1 MWSRQDLKER
11 SKGRLKTNYWK
22 MVLAALLLVFIVGS
36 GSNSFSNSGWNFEEN
51 IPGIV
56 DSEHHTDFYYY
67 DSDIES
73 AIDSFFSSAAGV
85 AYAVSIFFIVLIVI
99 FIIVCLIV
107 IPVRILLLNPLEVG
121 CKRFFGKN
129 MNEDA
134 QLKEICYSFDN
145 GYKNIVKTM
154 FFRDLYTFLWS
165 LLFVIP
171 GIVKSYE
178 YRMVPY
184 LLGEYPGMD
193 KDTAF
198 AVSRQMMNGN
208 KWNAFVLDLSFLGW
222 QILNA
227 CTLGILGIF
236 YVNPYMYQTDAALYL
251 ALRLPVNPQGSGMQN
266 NGMQDN
272 GMQNNGMQDSGNWN

>member
-1 MWSRQDLKER
+1 
-11 SKGRLKTNYWK
+11 
-22 MVLAALLLVFIVGS
+22 
-36 GSNSFSNSGWNFEEN
+36 
-51 IPGIV
+51 
-56 DSEHHTDFYYY
+56 
-67 DSDIES
+67 
-73 AIDSFFSSAAGV
+73 
-85 AYAVSIFFIVLIVI
+85 
-99 FIIVCLIV
+99 
-107 IPVRILLLNPLEVG
+107 
-121 CKRFFGKN
+121 